1 MALTTGMGMFDPLLD
16 PLLGFGGGYD
26 PFYTGGFGAP
36 STLGTT
42 GTLAPGGAPTRA
54 PFTVG
59 AAGWTRSIPVDFIER
74 ENEYIVRAD
83 IPGVHR
89 DELHVD
95 THDGNVLRFGC
106 VFFFAFEKIQ
116 KNQPANTQLL
126 THHSPL
132 PAKRRHNPNPERVTK
147 DTEETGAFAIGKL
160 QKKLPAIAQP
170 LTHHSPLALLQT
182 QARSGAPSA

>member
-16 PLLGFGGGYD
+16 PLLGFGGGGYD

-36 STLGTT
+36 STTLGTT

-74 ENEYIVRAD
+74 EDEYIVRAD

-106 VFFFAFEKIQ
+106 VCVWKFAKETTSQ
-116 KNQPANTQLL
+116 RPA
-126 THHSPL
+126 THPPL
-132 PAKRRHNPNPERVTK
+132 STLH
-147 DTEETGAFAIGKL
+147 
-160 QKKLPAIAQP
+160 
-170 LTHHSPLALLQT
+170 QT
-182 QARSGAPSA
+182 QAQPQPRARDQGHRGDRCVCVWREKGA